1 MNREIDLNE
10 TIKTVIKITERH
22 EKQLK
27 LAAEIAR
34 IELARRRQ
42 SRNDRTTKS
51 KTRRCWR

>member
-10 TIKTVIKITERH
+10 TIKTVVKITERH
-22 EKQLK
+22 EKQLE
-27 LAAEIAR
+27 LNAEVAR